1 MPVLTLCTDT
11 GARLGCNPLRRTPWV
26 TVRLACQQVYTPRRL
41 RVPPGAPVLNLG
53 LALSSQP
60 QLHSS
65 TSPVFSSVLHVQQ
78 LLSPWRFLNNCLQAL
93 LTRGC
98 CRSGLRS
105 FAGFPSKPFSVPYL
119 APCTHYIYLGYLLE
133 MGGFYYFNLT
143 IMSSVL
149 LTNQKAPLPCPRL
162 CVLALFPS

>member
-65 TSPVFSSVLHVQQ
+65 TP
-78 LLSPWRFLNNCLQAL
+78 PCFLV
-93 LTRGC
+93 
-98 CRSGLRS
+98 S
-105 FAGFPSKPFSVPYL
+105 FARPAAFEPLAVLKQLPSSPFNSWLLQVWFTQLCRFPFQAVLSL
-119 APCTHYIYLGYLLE
+119 TLLPARITFTW
-133 MGGFYYFNLT
+133 GIFRGKRGVFYYFNFIHYVFSLT
-143 IMSSVL
+143 Y
-149 LTNQKAPLPCPRL
+149 
-162 CVLALFPS
+162 

>member
-105 FAGFPSKPFSVPYL
+105 FAGFPSKPFSPL
-119 APCTHYIYLGYLLE
+119 PCSLHALHSPGVFS
-133 MGGFYYFNLT
+133 GKRGVFYYFNFIHYVFSLT
-143 IMSSVL
+143 Y
-149 LTNQKAPLPCPRL
+149 
-162 CVLALFPS
+162 